1 MAGPI
6 DVRELAD
13 GLYHQ
18 HNVDHL
24 SDAAVRERAERF
36 GQLTEFGNYN
46 FVSSVRNRSAGVT
59 VYVGSEAVLQKSP
72 SDDQKRILAEMPD
85 TLRKLERYLQRA
97 PLVCIERTM
106 GDNPSFN
113 PHCTV
118 YVSTQRRDSGRLPYM
133 WGETLFPYR
142 PTAPG
147 PDMTLIHV
155 PEWEERNRQMLVFP
169 EESVTIVLGSDY
181 VGEDKKGFLRMAMW
195 WGKQEQKLGVH
206 SGSKIVRALDPNGKM
221 HRYGMLLFG
230 LSATGKT
237 THSAHD
243 HGLGEGDEG
252 IEVVQDDVCFLCSD
266 GSALGTERGY
276 YLKTDGLDPHSQPI
290 LYKGATERNSI
301 LENVMVDAD
310 GRVDFH
316 DETLTSNGRCVVQMS
331 DLAPHASERI
341 NLPPVEEIDGL
352 LLIFITRRNTILPMA
367 SKLNA
372 EQAALA
378 FVLGESV
385 ESSAGDPLKAGESVR
400 VVGTNP
406 FIVGD
411 ESAEANWIYDFIK
424 RHEDK
429 VQAYLINT
437 GGVGEVRERNP
448 DGTTTVKREVS
459 RIQIPETSSIFR
471 AIVRNAV
478 DWTEDPHFG
487 ALVPKAIEGM
497 DLRKFDPQV
506 YYSDQEIEDFA
517 EQLRR
522 ERREYVERFPD
533 LHPAIV
539 EACAV

>member
-1 MAGPI
+1 MPDRS
-6 DVRELAD
+6 DVKELAKR
-13 GLYHQ
+13 LYHQ
-18 HNVDHL
+18 HNVEHL

-46 FVSSVRNRSAGVT
+46 FISSVRSRSAGLT
-59 VYVGSEAVLQKSP
+59 AYVGSEAVRQEKLNE
-72 SDDQKRILAEMPD
+72 DQERILASVPD
-85 TLRKLERYLQRA
+85 TLRKLSRYLNRA
-97 PLVCIERTM
+97 PIVSIERTM
-106 GDNPSFN
+106 GDNPAFN

-118 YVSTQRRDSGRLPYM
+118 YVSTQRPDAVHLPYM

-147 PDMTLIHV
+147 PDMTLVHV
-155 PEWEERNRQMLVFP
+155 PEWEERNRQVLVFP
-169 EESVTIVLGSDY
+169 EDGVTLVLGSDY

-195 WGKQEQKLGVH
+195 WGKQEGKLGVH
-206 SGSKIVRALDPNGKM
+206 SGSKIVRALDADGKM

-243 HGLGEGDEG
+243 HGLGDDDEG

-276 YLKTDGLDPHSQPI
+276 YLKTDGLDPHSQRI
-290 LYKGATERNSI
+290 LYNGATERSSI

-331 DLAPHASERI
+331 DLAPHASESI
-341 NLPPVEEIDGL
+341 NLPPVAETDGL
-352 LLIFITRRNTILPMA
+352 LLMFITRRNTVLPMV

-385 ESSAGDPLKAGESVR
+385 ESSAGDPRRAGESVR

-406 FIVGD
+406 FIIGD
-411 ESAEANWIYDFIK
+411 EAAEANWVYDFIK
-424 RHEDK
+424 RHEDEI
-429 VQAYLINT
+429 QAYLINT
-437 GGVGEVRERNP
+437 GGVGEVRVRND
-448 DGTTTVKREVS
+448 DGTVTIKRQVS
-459 RIQIPETSSIFR
+459 RIQISETSSIFR
-471 AIVRNAV
+471 AIVRDQV
-478 DWTEDPHFG
+478 DWIEDPHFG
-487 ALVPKAIEGM
+487 TLVPREIEGV
-497 DLRKFDPQV
+497 DLRKFDPHA
-506 YYSDQEIEDFA
+506 YYAQDEIDDYA
-517 EQLRR
+517 LKLKR
-522 ERREYVERFPD
+522 ERREYLERFPD
-533 LHPAIV
+533 LQREIAD
-539 EACAV
+539 ASAV